1 MTHFNIVLLVAQK
14 TSLKDIDGLIT
25 NSYMFGAVCAVVFLL
40 IAVLI
45 SNMIKF
51 EGGSNPKD
59 PKKRRMWFWIIG
71 IITPVVFYLYNLFLV
86 IPTIKKGP
94 ALEKF
99 SLHGALSALESLVVY
114 LLLGFI
120 LSKVMNRGK
129 LGNWFPSKK
138 K

>member
-71 IITPVVFYLYNLFLV
+71 IITPVVFYLYNMFLQQ
-86 IPTIKKGP
+86 
-94 ALEKF
+94 
-99 SLHGALSALESLVVY
+99 SY
-114 LLLGFI
+114 LLLI
-120 LSKVMNRGK
+120 L
-129 LGNWFPSKK
+129 
-138 K
+138 